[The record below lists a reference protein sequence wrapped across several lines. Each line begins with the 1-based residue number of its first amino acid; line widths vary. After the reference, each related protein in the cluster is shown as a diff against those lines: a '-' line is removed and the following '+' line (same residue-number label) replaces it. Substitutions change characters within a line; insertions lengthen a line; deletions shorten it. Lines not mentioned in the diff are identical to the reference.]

1 MGKNMSRKTGRYI
14 IRNHSGNIGID
25 IMVLRL
31 VEKMVES
38 LVEKLVETIV
48 EALLEVLL

>member
-14 IRNHSGNIGID
+14 VRSHSRKIGID
-25 IMVLRL
+25 ILVLRL
-31 VEKMVES
+31 VETMVES